1 MKYNI
6 GSVIGSNPKKLSI
19 DFKSGLGLS
28 QQIGSV
34 TIECSNKE
42 LTDKLESAIKREV
55 NKFSKKSLAI
65 K

>member
-1 MKYNI
+1 MPYNI
-6 GSVIGSNPKKLSI
+6 GSILGQGTKRNLSI

-55 NKFSKKSLAI
+55 NKFSKNQK
-65 K
+65 